1 MFNVNLNIAY
11 CGFRFSGNYLMIKLL
26 VFWMSG
32 IHVMVKERCLYWII
46 QWWKHL
52 CILKYCKWS
61 AWKIY
66 MTMILITCS
75 WEGNICSF
83 FLQPLLIIHSAW
95 VYKPVCFTKKHLRL
109 DIFRIKPNCNICV
122 PVLVNTIIILPITHL
137 LPDLD
142 INLTLVIQPSVSWPW
157 HHHFYSLHLAIY
169 FLTLIS
175 ILLLSTSLLVPD
187 FNMKFVL
194 FNQLPLTWSWHQ
206 YYLCQPATSIW
217 LDYQSSVSWPWHQFD
232 LSSSY
237 LFPDLHINLTL
248 VIQPSF
254 TWCWHQFHS
263 FYSTIC
269 FLTLTSILFLLIL
282 LIFYLV
288 YQYMYSYMY
297 IFHFNSLFFDF
308 LIFVC

>member
-11 CGFRFSGNYLMIKLL
+11 CGFWFSGNYLMIKLL

-142 INLTLVIQPSVSWPW
+142 INLTLVIQPS
-157 HHHFYSLHLAIY
+157 
-169 FLTLIS
+169 
-175 ILLLSTSLLVPD
+175 
-187 FNMKFVL
+187 
-194 FNQLPLTWSWHQ
+194 
-206 YYLCQPATSIW
+206 
-217 LDYQSSVSWPWHQFD
+217 
-232 LSSSY
+232 
-237 LFPDLHINLTL
+237 
-248 VIQPSF
+248 F

>member
-1 MFNVNLNIAY
+1 MRRKYLLLFPSAIVDYPLCMGLQTSMFYKKTFKTGYFQNQTKLQYLCSCIGQYNYHLANHPSVTWPWHQFDSCHPAICFLTLTSIWLLS
-11 CGFRFSGNYLMIKLL
+11 FS
-26 VFWMSG
+26 
-32 IHVMVKERCLYWII
+32 
-46 QWWKHL
+46 
-52 CILKYCKWS
+52 
-61 AWKIY
+61 
-66 MTMILITCS
+66 
-75 WEGNICSF
+75 
-83 FLQPLLIIHSAW
+83 
-95 VYKPVCFTKKHLRL
+95 
-109 DIFRIKPNCNICV
+109 
-122 PVLVNTIIILPITHL
+122 HL
-137 LPDLD
+137 LPDFDL
-142 INLTLVIQPSVSWPW
+142 NSTLVIQPSVTWPW